1 MVGGCIGGSGLSM
14 SILGTKGG
22 IPVELTEFECKV
34 AELLGTARR
43 NAGNA
48 AGKFDTLVAKDKM
61 MEHEIQGVAA
71 EIAFAKHYN
80 LYPCLDTVGIRPGS
94 ADFVLWGKTV
104 DVKQSSIPNARLIV
118 PPDKLEKSRSCDIYV
133 LVTGKT
139 PSFIIRGHARR
150 DDLAQEKNL
159 VTLRSLVYAL
169 SIEQLRAMPKH
180 E

>member
-1 MVGGCIGGSGLSM
+1 LVNDQINPSGLFV
-14 SILGTKGG
+14 SILGAKGG
-22 IPVELTEFECKV
+22 ISVTLTQFECKV

-43 NAGNA
+43 GAGNA
-48 AGKFDTLVAKDKM
+48 AGKFDNLVAKDRM

-80 LYPCLDTVGIRPGS
+80 LYPCLDTVGIKPGS

-139 PSFIIRGHARR
+139 PYFIIRGHARR
-150 DDLAQEKNL
+150 ADLAQEKNL

-169 SIEQLRAMPKH
+169 SIDQLRAMP
-180 E
+180 